1 MLVDRYNHHLCTG
14 AVLQASTQ
22 TNMQLSKQLQPE
34 YSDAKINVVFDCVA
48 GGTQLNLPQFPQTRE
63 LKLPASLPADRLNTF
78 LAMYR
83 VHSLQLYRLI
93 LSQVPTYTFPPNR

>member
-1 MLVDRYNHHLCTG
+1 MLIRLEATFSSYYIPG
-14 AVLQASTQ
+14 
-22 TNMQLSKQLQPE
+22 
-34 YSDAKINVVFDCVA
+34 YSDDKINVFFEYVA

-93 LSQVPTYTFPPNR
+93 LSQVPTVPPC

>member
-1 MLVDRYNHHLCTG
+1 MLIRHG
-14 AVLQASTQ
+14 AIFNINYL
-22 TNMQLSKQLQPE
+22 LG
-34 YSDAKINVVFDCVA
+34 YSDAKTNVVFEYIA

-93 LSQVPTYTFPPNR
+93 LSQVPTSPSPLC